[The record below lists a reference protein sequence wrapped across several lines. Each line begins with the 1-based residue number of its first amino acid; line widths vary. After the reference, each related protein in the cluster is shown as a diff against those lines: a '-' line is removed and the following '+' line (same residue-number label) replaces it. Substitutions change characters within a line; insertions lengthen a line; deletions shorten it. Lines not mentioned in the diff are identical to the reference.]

1 MKRPAFRR
9 WLRSVKKLSSAQK
22 KELRNELAQAE
33 RKSLEEEVAAL
44 VGVPTACPHCLHPD
58 IRPWGHASGL
68 PRYRCPGCLRTF
80 GPLTKTPLA
89 RLRHKDRWLYY
100 MEGMNEGESV
110 RKAAW
115 RCGIHRKP
123 PLTGAIDS

>member
-1 MKRPAFRR
+1 MPQDSRDTGVRGVSGP
-9 WLRSVKKLSSAQK
+9 SDPD
-22 KELRNELAQAE
+22 
-33 RKSLEEEVAAL
+33 EE
-44 VGVPTACPHCLHPD
+44 P
-58 IRPWGHASGL
+58 
-68 PRYRCPGCLRTF
+68 F
-80 GPLTKTPLA
+80 GE
-89 RLRHKDRWLYY
+89 LRHKDRWRFY